1 MKRSIFGVFQFDEIV
16 GAVVLACIGVFIGV
30 LINAG
35 FLKDWFQPSFTLRIL
50 LPDEGVAGL
59 APGAEVQVLGTR
71 AGEVR
76 RIVIDPN
83 QRMHAVA
90 RVEDQMRPFIRRDSV
105 VTIRRQFGVAGAAYI
120 DIARGTGPELDWS
133 YAVIAA
139 TSDRAPTDTL
149 GQMIDELRAKIV
161 PLIDDV
167 NKAVQAFTAVAQ
179 RAVDPAGPLEQTLNS
194 AANVVRKIEGP
205 LEQTLNSAANVA
217 RKVDSGEGVAGR
229 LISSDKMANEVEA
242 ALVSVREL
250 AAQLERTS
258 KDPRI
263 AQILVK
269 TDSILTSLQQT
280 TRNLANTTP
289 RITENVAAT
298 TEALP
303 STLLQAQIAAHELEM
318 LLGQLRRHWLL
329 GGSSTPPAPA
339 SRRAPA
345 IEVRP

>member
-1 MKRSIFGVFQFDEIV
+1 MKRSIFGVYQLDEVV
-16 GAVVLACIGVFIGV
+16 GAIVIACIGVFIAV

-35 FLKDWFQPSFTLRIL
+35 LLKDWFQPSFTLRIL

-120 DIARGTGPELDWS
+120 DIRSGVGPELDWS

-139 TSDRAPTDTL
+139 NSDRAPTDSL
-149 GQMIDELRAKIV
+149 GEMIDELRAKIM

-167 NKAVQAFTAVAQ
+167 QKAVTAFTAFAQ
-179 RAVDPAGPLEQTLNS
+179 RAADPAGPLEQTLAS
-194 AANVVRKIEGP
+194 AAGI
-205 LEQTLNSAANVA
+205 A
-217 RKVDSGEGVAGR
+217 RKVESGDGLAGR
-229 LISSDKMANEVEA
+229 LIGDSRLA
-242 ALVSVREL
+242 ADLETTLVSVREL
-250 AAQLERTS
+250 AGQLERTS

-263 AQILVK
+263 AQILQK
-269 TDSILTSLQQT
+269 TDAILTSLQAT
-280 TRNLANTTP
+280 TRSLASTTP
-289 RITENVAAT
+289 QITRNVQAT
-298 TEALP
+298 TDAMP
-303 STLLQAQIAAHELEM
+303 ATLLQAQIAARELEL
-318 LLGQLRRHWLL
+318 LLGQLRHHWLF
-329 GGSSTPPAPA
+329 GGSSAPA
-339 SRRAPA
+339 QPSRRAPA
-345 IEVRP
+345 VEVRP